1 MISVQAMAAE
11 QTDQRHPQYS
21 GDRAIVNK
29 LVAQAP
35 DNYGL
40 AELGRLLTRY
50 KGFPGARDIQID
62 LEKVLNKWGFTEA
75 TLFDKTREIHQEAT
89 VYQQLGRNR
98 DDWS

>member
-1 MISVQAMAAE
+1 MAVE

-29 LVAQAP
+29 LMTQEP
-35 DNYGL
+35 DDYGL

-50 KGFPGARDIQID
+50 KGFPGARDIQTD
-62 LEKVLNKWGFTEA
+62 LNKILKKWKLTET
-75 TLFDKTREIHQEAT
+75 TLFSQTRAIHQAAV
-89 VYQQLGRNR
+89 VYRQVGGKR